1 MVIELSETHLWHAL
15 GASALHVL
23 LVDFKYLLQALA
35 LGLARGPL
43 PERIVLE
50 AQRFPVA
57 ALALQRSLAVA
68 QISGVLPILVPVAQA
83 VVVERRKAA
92 RNAQRQMIRAA
103 VVAQEIAVPAR
114 MRA

>member
-1 MVIELSETHLWHAL
+1 MQF
-15 GASALHVL
+15 
-23 LVDFKYLLQALA
+23 VDLKNLLQAFT
-35 LGLARGPL
+35 LGLALGPL

-57 ALALQRSLAVA
+57 TLTLKLSLAIA
-68 QISGVLPILVPVAQA
+68 QISRVVPILIPVAQA
-83 VVVERRKAA
+83 IVVERRKAA

-103 VVAQEIAVPAR
+103 IVTQEIAVPAR